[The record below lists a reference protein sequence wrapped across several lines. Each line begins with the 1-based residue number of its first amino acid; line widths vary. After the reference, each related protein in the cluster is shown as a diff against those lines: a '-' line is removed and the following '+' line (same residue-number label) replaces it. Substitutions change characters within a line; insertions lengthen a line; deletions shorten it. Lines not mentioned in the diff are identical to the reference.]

1 MLLQNSNKWMLH
13 ALFWITIYFI
23 YIAQRIFMVEEGGI
37 AQSISPDLLL
47 KLLFHLLAV
56 SATSYIICLKIL
68 PLLLERKNWLA
79 GSLYLLVSVYLIGVI
94 NRIAVIYL
102 LEPLLRIHKEKESL
116 LEIATDVSVLIRH
129 YIIGNIAD
137 ALPFIIFYL
146 LLDRQMVLRKQVET
160 EQQKK
165 EAELIA
171 LKSQLNPHFLFNTLN
186 NIYSL
191 SVQQSPLTAV
201 SIEKLS
207 FILDYVL
214 YRCADN
220 YVPLQNEIELIENY
234 IELGEIRYG
243 NRLKP
248 FFTHNSDNSYKIA
261 PLLLLTI
268 LENMLKHSAG
278 GVNGKIHFLVDIKAE
293 KNRLKLIAENSFDEN
308 SPEGQGI
315 GVTNLQKQLDLL
327 YPGRYTFDMK
337 ADSGIFSTYLSIDL
351 I

>member
-1 MLLQNSNKWMLH
+1 MLSGHRNKWILH
-13 ALFWITIYFI
+13 VLFWITIYFI
-23 YIAQRIFMVEEGGI
+23 YIAQRIFMVDEGGV

-47 KLLFHLLAV
+47 KLFFHILAV
-56 SATSYIICLKIL
+56 GITSYVICLKVL
-68 PLLLERKNWLA
+68 PLLLEKKNWLT

-102 LEPLLRIHKEKESL
+102 LEPLLGIHKEKESL
-116 LEIATDVSVLIRH
+116 FEIATDIPVLIQH

-146 LLDRQMVLRKQVET
+146 LLERQMVLRKQVET

-191 SVQQSPLTAV
+191 SLQQSPLAAV
-201 SIEKLS
+201 CIEKLS

-214 YRCADN
+214 YRCTDN
-220 YVPLQNEIELIENY
+220 YVSLQKEIELIGNY
-234 IELGEIRYG
+234 MELGEIRYG

-248 FFTHNSDNSYKIA
+248 SFTHSTDNSYKIA

-268 LENMLKHSAG
+268 VENMLKHSAG
-278 GVNGKIHFLVDIKAE
+278 DVNGEIHFLVDIKAAN
-293 KNRLKLIAENSFDEN
+293 NRLELVAENSYDES

-315 GVTNLQKQLDLL
+315 GLKNLQKQLDLL

-337 ADSGIFSTYLSIDL
+337 ADNGIFSTHLSIDL
-351 I
+351 T

>member
-1 MLLQNSNKWMLH
+1 MVSGNSNKWILH
-13 ALFWITIYFI
+13 VLFWITIYFI
-23 YIAQRIFMVEEGGI
+23 YIAQRIFMVDEGGV

-47 KLLFHLLAV
+47 KLFFHLLAV
-56 SATSYIICLKIL
+56 GATSYVICLKVL
-68 PLLLERKNWLA
+68 PLLLEKKSLIT
-79 GSLYLLVSVYLIGVI
+79 GSLYLMVSVYLIGLI
-94 NRIAVIYL
+94 NRIGVIYL
-102 LEPLLRIHKEKESL
+102 LEPLLGIHKEKESL
-116 LEIATDVSVLIRH
+116 FQIATDIPVLIQH
-129 YIIGNIAD
+129 YIIGNIAG

-146 LLDRQMVLRKQVET
+146 ILDRQMVLRKQLET

-191 SVQQSPLTAV
+191 SLQQSPLAAV

-214 YRCADN
+214 YRCTDN
-220 YVPLQNEIELIENY
+220 YVLLQKEIELIRNY
-234 IELGEIRYG
+234 MELGEIRYG

-248 FFTHNSDNSYKIA
+248 SFTFSTDNSYKIA
-261 PLLLLTI
+261 PLLLLT
-268 LENMLKHSAG
+268 LVENMLKHSAG
-278 GVNGKIHFLVDIKAE
+278 GVNGQIHFLVDIKAAN
-293 KNRLKLIAENSFDEN
+293 NRLELVAENSFDES

-315 GVTNLQKQLDLL
+315 GLTNLQKQLDLL

-337 ADSGIFSTYLSIDL
+337 TDSGIFSTHLSIDL
-351 I
+351 T

>member
-1 MLLQNSNKWMLH
+1 
-13 ALFWITIYFI
+13 
-23 YIAQRIFMVEEGGI
+23 MVDEGGI

-47 KLLFHLLAV
+47 KLFFHLLAV
-56 SATSYIICLKIL
+56 GATSYVICLKVL
-68 PLLLERKNWLA
+68 PLLLEKKNWLT
-79 GSLYLLVSVYLIGVI
+79 GFLYLLVSVYLIGLI

-102 LEPLLRIHKEKESL
+102 LEPILGIDKEKESVV
-116 LEIATDVSVLIRH
+116 EIAANFPLLIRH
-129 YIIGNIAD
+129 YIIGNIAG

-146 LLDRQMVLRKQVET
+146 ILDRQMVLRKQVES

-191 SVQQSPLTAV
+191 SLQQSPLAAV

-214 YRCADN
+214 YRCTDN
-220 YVPLQNEIELIENY
+220 YVSLQKEIELIENY
-234 IELGEIRYG
+234 MELGEIRYG
-243 NRLKP
+243 NRLTSS
-248 FFTHNSDNSYKIA
+248 FTHSIDNSYKIA

-268 LENMLKHSAG
+268 VENMLKHSAD
-278 GVNGKIHFLVDIKAE
+278 GVNGQIHFLVDITAE
-293 KNRLKLIAENSFDEN
+293 KNQLKLVAENSFDEN

-315 GVTNLQKQLDLL
+315 GLTNLQKQLDLL
-327 YPGRYTFDMK
+327 YPDRYTFGMK
-337 ADSGIFSTYLSIDL
+337 ADNGIFSTHLSIDL
-351 I
+351 T